1 MSTIGKDRFNAVK
14 NHYVATGLTT
24 RRHGNTKRTPVNTLS
39 FRETQ
44 NAVKFLKSYADNH
57 AILLPG
63 RIPGYKRDDL
73 QLLPS
78 STTKKV
84 CSCSCFLY
92 TRVGETVKVK
102 PYPQHPM

>member
-1 MSTIGKDRFNAVK
+1 MSIIGKDRFTALK
-14 NHYVATGLTT
+14 RHYLATGLTT
-24 RRHGNTKRTPVNTLS
+24 RCHGNCKRTPANTLS
-39 FRETQ
+39 FRDNQ
-44 NAVKFLKSYADNH
+44 NVLKFLRSYAENH

-84 CSCSCFLY
+84 
-92 TRVGETVKVK
+92 
-102 PYPQHPM
+102 